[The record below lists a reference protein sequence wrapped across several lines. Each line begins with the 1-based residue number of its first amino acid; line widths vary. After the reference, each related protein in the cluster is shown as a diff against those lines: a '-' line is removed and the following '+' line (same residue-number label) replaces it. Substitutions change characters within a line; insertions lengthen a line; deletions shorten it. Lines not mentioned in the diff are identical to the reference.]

1 MERRVPATAESR
13 ERRRDASL
21 HLNHKAAQ
29 RFSLT
34 ATSVRSLLSG
44 CMQKLVTWDLF
55 LIFLAVGVGPAPAA
69 DSEIIRPKVVVVTMF
84 EAGKD
89 TGDTPGEFQ
98 FWVERR
104 HLDRVVPLPAAYHDV
119 RISADGSV
127 MAIVT
132 GVGNTRAA
140 ASIMALGLDPRFDL
154 RESYWLVAGIA
165 GIDPADGSLGS
176 AVWANY
182 VVDGD
187 LAHEIDPREAPAD
200 WPTGYIPLQ
209 RTRPYEKPRPTER
222 STDAMV
228 FRLNPGLVEWAFQL
242 TQAIPLPDN
251 QQMKERRAAYTGFP
265 NAQRAPFVLK
275 GDNLASSTFW
285 HGAKLNAW
293 ANAWVRY
300 YTDDVGNYV
309 TTAMEDTGTLYALT
323 HLTRAGRA
331 DVERA
336 LVLRTAS
343 NYDMQWPGGSAEESL
358 RGEHRG
364 VYSGYLPSLESAF
377 AVGNKVVDTLVDGW
391 KKYEKELP
399 RPAE

>member
-1 MERRVPATAESR
+1 MRKLRTRAV
-13 ERRRDASL
+13 L
-21 HLNHKAAQ
+21 
-29 RFSLT
+29 
-34 ATSVRSLLSG
+34 SLL
-44 CMQKLVTWDLF
+44 L
-55 LIFLAVGVGPAPAA
+55 LIVPLGLTRAA
-69 DSEIIRPKVVVVTMF
+69 DPEIIRPKVVVVTMF

-119 RISADGSV
+119 RVSADGSV
-127 MAIVT
+127 IGIVT

-140 ASIMALGLDPRFDL
+140 TSIMALGLDPRFDL

-209 RTRPYEKPRPTER
+209 RTRPYEKPRPADR
-222 STDAMV
+222 ASDILV
-228 FRLNPGLVEWAFQL
+228 FHLNPGLVEWAFQL
-242 TQAIPLPDN
+242 TKAIPLADN
-251 QQMKERRAAYTGFP
+251 DQMKERRAAFTGFP
-265 NAQRAPFVLK
+265 EGQRPPFVLK

-300 YTDDVGNYV
+300 YTDNAGNYV
-309 TTAMEDTGTLYALT
+309 TTAMEDTGTLHALT
-323 HLTRAGRA
+323 QLTRAGRA
-331 DVERA
+331 DVQRA

-343 NYDMQWPGGSAEESL
+343 NYDMQWPGGTAEESL

-364 VYSGYLPSLESAF
+364 LYSGYLPSLEAAF
-377 AVGNKVVDTLVDGW
+377 TVGNKVVDTLVAGW
-391 KKYEKELP
+391 ADYEKTLP
-399 RPAE
+399 TAAAAAAAPQ

>member
-1 MERRVPATAESR
+1 MRKPKTRIA
-13 ERRRDASL
+13 
-21 HLNHKAAQ
+21 
-29 RFSLT
+29 FSL
-34 ATSVRSLLSG
+34 LL
-44 CMQKLVTWDLF
+44 
-55 LIFLAVGVGPAPAA
+55 LAVSLSFTRAA
-69 DSEIIRPKVVVVTMF
+69 EPEIIRPKVVVVTMF
-84 EAGKD
+84 EVGQD

-119 RISADGSV
+119 RVSADGSV
-127 MAIVT
+127 IGIVT

-154 RESYWLVAGIA
+154 RKSYWLVAGIA

-200 WPTGYIPLQ
+200 WPTGYLPLQ
-209 RTRPYEKPRPTER
+209 RTRPYEKPRPTHQGG
-222 STDAMV
+222 TDILA
-228 FRLNPGLVEWAFQL
+228 FHLNPGLVEWAFQL
-242 TQAIPLPDN
+242 TQATPLPDN
-251 QQMKERRAAYTGFP
+251 DQMKERRAAFTGFP
-265 NAQRAPFVLK
+265 EAQRPPFVLK

-293 ANAWVRY
+293 ANAWVKY
-300 YTDDVGNYV
+300 YTDDAGNYV
-309 TTAMEDTGTLYALT
+309 TTAMEDTGTLHALT
-323 HLTRAGRA
+323 ALTKAGRA
-331 DVERA
+331 DVQRT

-343 NYDMQWPGGSAEESL
+343 NYDMQWPGGTAEESL

-364 VYSGYLPSLESAF
+364 VYSGYLPSLEAAF
-377 AVGNKVVDTLVDGW
+377 LVGNKVVDTVVADWG
-391 KKYEKELP
+391 KYENALP
-399 RPAE
+399 VAAEGPEK

>member
-1 MERRVPATAESR
+1 MQKPRTPRCS
-13 ERRRDASL
+13 ASL
-21 HLNHKAAQ
+21 LLCLFAGST
-29 RFSLT
+29 SLT
-34 ATSVRSLLSG
+34 H
-44 CMQKLVTWDLF
+44 
-55 LIFLAVGVGPAPAA
+55 AA
-69 DSEIIRPKVVVVTMF
+69 DSDIIRPKVVVVTMF
-84 EAGKD
+84 EVGKD

-119 RISADGSV
+119 RVNEDGSV
-127 MAIVT
+127 IGIVT

-154 RESYWLVAGIA
+154 RASYWLVAGIA

-200 WPTGYIPLQ
+200 WPTGYLPLQ
-209 RTRPYEKPRPTER
+209 RTRPYEKPRPVDR
-222 STDAMV
+222 GSDILA
-228 FRLNPGLVEWAFQL
+228 FHLDPGLVEWAFQL
-242 TQAIPLPDN
+242 TKATPLADN
-251 QQMKERRAAYTGFP
+251 DQMKERRAAFTGFP
-265 NAQRAPFVLK
+265 EAQRPPFVLK

-293 ANAWVRY
+293 ANAWVKY
-300 YTDDVGNYV
+300 YTDDAGNYV
-309 TTAMEDTGTLYALT
+309 TTAMEDTGTLHALT
-323 HLTRAGRA
+323 LLTRAGRA
-331 DVERA
+331 NVQRA

-343 NYDMQWPGGSAEESL
+343 NYDMQWPGGTAEESL

-364 VYSGYLPSLESAF
+364 VYSGYLPSLEAAF
-377 AVGNKVVDTLVDGW
+377 LVGNKVVDTVLADWG
-391 KKYEKELP
+391 KYEKTLP
-399 RPAE
+399 SAAEGR